1 MALAWKAGWVQA
13 LRGSN
18 PLSSAHEQGAPKG
31 AFCVCARKLKV
42 VDLGGAPA
50 TVPLSSAHEQ
60 GAPKGA
66 FCVCARKLKVVD
78 LGAERR
84 FLNSATVV
92 RSEVAPEIQQRS
104 SDGSPILR
112 YHSTHI

>member
-1 MALAWKAGWVQA
+1 
-13 LRGSN
+13 
-18 PLSSAHEQGAPKG
+18 
-31 AFCVCARKLKV
+31 

-84 FLNSATVV
+84 LLNSATVV
-92 RSEVAPEIQQRS
+92 RSEVAPEVQRLR